1 MDIEDYRSGMMVKD
15 VYNIYMTF
23 PSDVKTSID
32 KTNDIER
39 VNVSVSTAD
48 GLALNGEFGE
58 ILTTSETAIKYLF
71 KKKIEEEKDL
81 DFTLDQVFLLLS
93 DRVKGKVGFS
103 PQISE
108 NRPAFNANT
117 THLDVLCHQ
126 MDCFYKDCFDKA
138 IVPSFSE
145 VTVEIPCGNSLDD
158 TKQLGDNI
166 ICLCEAIVAYKEQ
179 LPANSKIK
187 LYIDTTG
194 GFRNA
199 AMLFLIVGRIM
210 SYLGIEIANIFYTSW
225 NKGKCTVHEIKDI
238 YDLLDLIAGFEEFLM
253 FGSAKKLNDYCK
265 LDGLVKEVD
274 SKKPNQKS
282 IDDLIKA
289 MNRFSDVINISRR
302 GEFKTELSYLAERL
316 SKIRFDQDSSAE
328 DFNYQLIK
336 FLREPIE
343 KEYTSLFEPK
353 MLNINDDLSYVEWC
367 LKHDYVQQAL
377 TLFKE
382 CVPTVLI
389 EKGIIEV
396 DKDIFCK
403 YLEEKKLSQNKSVLK
418 DAFTYWLN
426 EDSERKVDNSFT
438 FDEFYSIYAKN
449 TKLEVDMEGLEDKVF
464 VAINDSRLDFIKN
477 YGDKDS
483 LDKSLKE
490 IVKGYVGEI
499 RDRAF
504 KIRKTYTDEHE
515 QKRMLDHEL
524 NSLKEELLSKIF
536 DEISSYKFVPVKD
549 TSSRAQEIISFLI
562 AISMN
567 GNNLRS
573 INNLP
578 IKLRQMLLRQML
590 LNGNKEKL
598 IPFVSD
604 AENCQFSFEEKDING
619 VRKVLYNILKEHM
632 EAKLVFSDITKG
644 FLLKSY
650 NFEREAK
657 DIYNEYNTAL
667 YKISGVTISS
677 RSEESLAKVIE
688 VLAYYFEIKKS
699 RNDSNHARIEES
711 SQFSTSSEIKSAI
724 TRTINLIRELTE

>member
-32 KTNDIER
+32 KTNDVER
-39 VNVSVSTAD
+39 VNVSVSTAE
-48 GLALNGEFGE
+48 GLALSGEFGE

-71 KKKIEEEKDL
+71 KKKIEDEKDL

-93 DRVKGKVGFS
+93 DRVKGEVGFS
-103 PQISE
+103 PQISK
-108 NRPAFNANT
+108 NRPAFNVNT

-126 MDCFYKDCFDKA
+126 MDSFYKDYFDKA
-138 IVPSFSE
+138 IAPSFSE

-166 ICLCEAIVAYKEQ
+166 ICLCQAIVAYKEQ

-253 FGSAKKLNDYCK
+253 FGSAKKLTDYCK
-265 LDGLVKEVD
+265 LDGLVKDID

-316 SKIRFDQDSSAE
+316 SKIQFDQDSSTE

-353 MLNINDDLSYVEWC
+353 MLNINDDLSYIEWC

-396 DKDIFCK
+396 DKEQFNKHLQDENLK
-403 YLEEKKLSQNKSVLK
+403 AEKKILENAFKRWKAKYPKRNTDQLFKFKEFFSVYADNAEYEADVCDDSDLVFVEINKSRLNYIEKYTSK
-418 DAFTYWLN
+418 DKLHTLLEDIIRGSVKEIHDTEYKLRKEYKN
-426 EDSERKVDNSFT
+426 ENERK
-438 FDEFYSIYAKN
+438 K
-449 TKLEVDMEGLEDKVF
+449 KLEIEL
-464 VAINDSRLDFIKN
+464 SRIKDN
-477 YGDKDS
+477 LLSDLFEKIASYKLVPSKDS
-483 LDKSLKE
+483 SSK
-490 IVKGYVGEI
+490 VQ
-499 RDRAF
+499 
-504 KIRKTYTDEHE
+504 KIIDFLVAVFMNANNITD
-515 QKRMLDHEL
+515 
-524 NSLKEELLSKIF
+524 
-536 DEISSYKFVPVKD
+536 
-549 TSSRAQEIISFLI
+549 
-562 AISMN
+562 
-567 GNNLRS
+567 

-578 IKLRQMLLRQML
+578 IKLREML
-590 LNGNKEKL
+590 LNGNKGKL
-598 IPFVSD
+598 EPYLSN
-604 AENCQFSFEEKDING
+604 ANTYQFSFTGGGYESLRPAFCNIMKSHIRKDI
-619 VRKVLYNILKEHM
+619 L
-632 EAKLVFSDITKG
+632 FSDISKG
-644 FLLKSY
+644 FLLKEY
-650 NFEREAK
+650 DFKREAQ
-657 DIYNEYNTAL
+657 DIYNEYNIAL
-667 YKISGVTISS
+667 YNISGVTISS
-677 RSEESLAKVIE
+677 RSEESLARVIE

-724 TRTINLIRELTE
+724 NRSINLIRELTE

>member
-1 MDIEDYRSGMMVKD
+1 MNIEDYRSGIMVKD

-32 KTNDIER
+32 KNNGVER
-39 VNVSVSTAD
+39 ANVSVSTAD

-71 KKKIEEEKDL
+71 KKKIEDEKDL

-108 NRPAFNANT
+108 NCPAFNVNT

-126 MDCFYKDCFDKA
+126 MDRFYKDYFNKA
-138 IVPSFSE
+138 IAPSFSE
-145 VTVEIPCGNSLDD
+145 ITVEIPCGNSLDD
-158 TKQLGDNI
+158 TKQLGNNI

-179 LPANSKIK
+179 LPAKSKIK

-210 SYLGIEIANIFYTSW
+210 SYLGIEVANIFYTSW

-253 FGSAKKLNDYCK
+253 FGSAKKLNDHYK
-265 LDGLVKEVD
+265 LDSFVRTKGDQDL
-274 SKKPNQKS
+274 NQKS
-282 IDDLIKA
+282 INDLIKA

-316 SKIRFDQDSSAE
+316 SKIRFDQDSSVE

-353 MLNINDDLSYVEWC
+353 VLNTNDDLSYVEWC

-403 YLEEKKLSQNKSVLK
+403 YLEEKKLSKHKSVLK

-426 EDSERKVDNSFT
+426 ENSDRKVDNSFT

-449 TKLEVDMEGLEDKVF
+449 VKLEVDVEDLEDKVF

-477 YGDKDS
+477 YGDKDG
-483 LDKSLKE
+483 LDKSLKG
-490 IVKGYVGEI
+490 VSTNI
-499 RDRAF
+499 RTTQPALKDVNRLL
-504 KIRKTYTDEHE
+504 K
-515 QKRMLDHEL
+515 LD
-524 NSLKEELLSKIF
+524 
-536 DEISSYKFVPVKD
+536 
-549 TSSRAQEIISFLI
+549 
-562 AISMN
+562 
-567 GNNLRS
+567 
-573 INNLP
+573 P
-578 IKLRQMLLRQML
+578 IK
-590 LNGNKEKL
+590 NY
-598 IPFVSD
+598 S
-604 AENCQFSFEEKDING
+604 
-619 VRKVLYNILKEHM
+619 VL
-632 EAKLVFSDITKG
+632 
-644 FLLKSY
+644 
-650 NFEREAK
+650 
-657 DIYNEYNTAL
+657 
-667 YKISGVTISS
+667 
-677 RSEESLAKVIE
+677 
-688 VLAYYFEIKKS
+688 
-699 RNDSNHARIEES
+699 
-711 SQFSTSSEIKSAI
+711 
-724 TRTINLIRELTE
+724 

>member
-1 MDIEDYRSGMMVKD
+1 MNIEDYRSGMMVKD
-15 VYNIYMTF
+15 IYNIYMTF

-32 KTNDIER
+32 KTNDVER
-39 VNVSVSTAD
+39 VNVSVSTAE
-48 GLALNGEFGE
+48 GLALSGEFGE
-58 ILTTSETAIKYLF
+58 ILTTSETALKYLF
-71 KKKIEEEKDL
+71 KKKIEDEKDL

-93 DRVKGKVGFS
+93 DRVKGEVGFS

-108 NRPAFNANT
+108 NRPAFNVNT

-126 MDCFYKDCFDKA
+126 MDSFYKAYFDKA
-138 IVPSFSE
+138 IAPSFSE

-210 SYLGIEIANIFYTSW
+210 SYLGIEVANIFYTSW

-253 FGSAKKLNDYCK
+253 FGSAKKLNDHYK
-265 LDGLVKEVD
+265 LDSFVRTKGDQDL
-274 SKKPNQKS
+274 NQKS
-282 IDDLIKA
+282 INDLIKA

-396 DKDIFCK
+396 DKEQFNKHLRDENLK
-403 YLEEKKLSQNKSVLK
+403 AEKKILENAFKRWKAKYPKRNTDQLFKFKEFFSVYADNAEYEADVCDDSDLVFVEINKSRLNYIEKYTSK
-418 DAFTYWLN
+418 DKLHTLLEDIIRGRVKEIHDTEYKLRKEYKN
-426 EDSERKVDNSFT
+426 ENERK
-438 FDEFYSIYAKN
+438 K
-449 TKLEVDMEGLEDKVF
+449 KLEIEL
-464 VAINDSRLDFIKN
+464 SRIKDN
-477 YGDKDS
+477 LLSDLFEKIASYKLVPSKDS
-483 LDKSLKE
+483 SSK
-490 IVKGYVGEI
+490 VQ
-499 RDRAF
+499 
-504 KIRKTYTDEHE
+504 KIIDFLVAVFMNANNITD
-515 QKRMLDHEL
+515 
-524 NSLKEELLSKIF
+524 
-536 DEISSYKFVPVKD
+536 
-549 TSSRAQEIISFLI
+549 
-562 AISMN
+562 
-567 GNNLRS
+567 

-578 IKLRQMLLRQML
+578 IKLREML
-590 LNGNKEKL
+590 LNGNKGKL
-598 IPFVSD
+598 EPYLSNAD
-604 AENCQFSFEEKDING
+604 TYQFSFTGGGYESLRPAFCNIMKSHIRKDI
-619 VRKVLYNILKEHM
+619 L
-632 EAKLVFSDITKG
+632 FSDISKG
-644 FLLKSY
+644 FLLKEY
-650 NFEREAK
+650 DFKREAQ
-657 DIYNEYNTAL
+657 DIYNEYNIAL
-667 YKISGVTISS
+667 YNISGVTISS

-724 TRTINLIRELTE
+724 NRSINLIRELTE

>member
-32 KTNDIER
+32 KTNDVER
-39 VNVSVSTAD
+39 VNVSVSTAE
-48 GLALNGEFGE
+48 GLALSGEFGE

-71 KKKIEEEKDL
+71 KKKIEDEKDL

-93 DRVKGKVGFS
+93 DRVKGEVGFS

-108 NRPAFNANT
+108 NRPAFNVNT

-126 MDCFYKDCFDKA
+126 MDSFYKAYFDKA
-138 IVPSFSE
+138 IAPSFSE

-210 SYLGIEIANIFYTSW
+210 SYLGIEVANIFYTSW

-253 FGSAKKLNDYCK
+253 FGSAKKLNDHYK
-265 LDGLVKEVD
+265 LDSFIRTKGDQDL
-274 SKKPNQKS
+274 NQKS
-282 IDDLIKA
+282 INDLIKA

-353 MLNINDDLSYVEWC
+353 MLNINDDLSYIEWC

-403 YLEEKKLSQNKSVLK
+403 YLEEKKLSKHKSILK

-426 EDSERKVDNSFT
+426 EDSDRKTDNSFT

-449 TKLEVDMEGLEDKVF
+449 AKLEEDMEDLEDKVF

-536 DEISSYKFVPVKD
+536 DEIASYKFVPVKD

-578 IKLRQMLLRQML
+578 IKLRQMF
-590 LNGNKEKL
+590 LNGNEAKL
-598 IPFVSD
+598 SPFVSD
-604 AENCQFSFEEKDING
+604 LENCQFSFEAKDING
-619 VRKVLYNILKEHM
+619 VRTALYKILKEHM

-667 YKISGVTISS
+667 YNISGVTISA

-724 TRTINLIRELTE
+724 NRAINLIRELTE

>member
-103 PQISE
+103 PQILE
-108 NRPAFNANT
+108 NRPVFNVNT

-126 MDCFYKDCFDKA
+126 MDRFYKDCFDKA

-426 EDSERKVDNSFT
+426 EDSKRKEDNSFT

-449 TKLEVDMEGLEDKVF
+449 AKLEVDVGDLEDKVF

-536 DEISSYKFVPVKD
+536 DEIASYKFVPVKD

-573 INNLP
+573 INTLP
-578 IKLRQMLLRQML
+578 IKLRQMF
-590 LNGNKEKL
+590 LNGNEAKL
-598 IPFVSD
+598 SPFVSD
-604 AENCQFSFEEKDING
+604 SENCQFSFEAKDING
-619 VRKVLYNILKEHM
+619 VRTALYKILKEHM

-667 YKISGVTISS
+667 YNISGVTISA

-724 TRTINLIRELTE
+724 NSAINLIRELTE

>member
-32 KTNDIER
+32 KTNGVER
-39 VNVSVSTAD
+39 ANVSVSTAD

-93 DRVKGKVGFS
+93 DRVKGEVGFS

-108 NRPAFNANT
+108 NRPAFNINT

-126 MDCFYKDCFDKA
+126 MDRFYTDYFDKA

-210 SYLGIEIANIFYTSW
+210 SYLGIEVANIFYTSW

-253 FGSAKKLNDYCK
+253 FGSAKKLNDHYK
-265 LDGLVKEVD
+265 LDSFVRTKGDQDL
-274 SKKPNQKS
+274 NQKS
-282 IDDLIKA
+282 INDLIKA

-403 YLEEKKLSQNKSVLK
+403 YLEEKKLSKHKSVLK
-418 DAFTYWLN
+418 DAFAYWLN
-426 EDSERKVDNSFT
+426 ENSDRKVDNSFT

-449 TKLEVDMEGLEDKVF
+449 VKLEVDVEDLEDKVF

-477 YGDKDS
+477 YGDKDG
-483 LDKSLKE
+483 LDKSLKG
-490 IVKGYVGEI
+490 IVRDYVAKI
-499 RDRAF
+499 RDKAF
-504 KIRKTYTDEHE
+504 KIRNTYKEEHE
-515 QKRMLDHEL
+515 QKRMLAEEL
-524 NSLKEELLSKIF
+524 NCLKEELLSKIF
-536 DEISSYKFVPVKD
+536 AEITSYKFVPVKD

-578 IKLRQMLLRQML
+578 IKLRQMF
-590 LNGNKEKL
+590 LNGNEAKL
-598 IPFVSD
+598 SPFVSD
-604 AENCQFSFEEKDING
+604 SKNCQFSFEAKDING
-619 VRKVLYNILKEHM
+619 VRTALYKILKEHM

-667 YKISGVTISS
+667 YNISGVTISS

-724 TRTINLIRELTE
+724 NRSINLIRELTE

>member
-1 MDIEDYRSGMMVKD
+1 MDIEDYRSGMMVKG

-23 PSDVKTSID
+23 PSDVKTSVN
-32 KTNDIER
+32 KTNDVES
-39 VNVSVSTAD
+39 VNVSVSTAE

-71 KKKIEEEKDL
+71 KKKIEDEKDL

-93 DRVKGKVGFS
+93 DRVKGEVGFS

-108 NRPAFNANT
+108 NRPAFNVNT

-126 MDCFYKDCFDKA
+126 MDSFYKDYFDKA
-138 IVPSFSE
+138 IAPSFSE

-166 ICLCEAIVAYKEQ
+166 ICLCQAIVAYKEQ
-179 LPANSKIK
+179 LPVNSKIK

-253 FGSAKKLNDYCK
+253 FGSAKKLNDHYK
-265 LDGLVKEVD
+265 LDSFVRTKGDQDL
-274 SKKPNQKS
+274 NQKS
-282 IDDLIKA
+282 INDLIKA

-353 MLNINDDLSYVEWC
+353 MLNINDDLSYIEWC

-396 DKDIFCK
+396 DKEQFNKHLQDENLK
-403 YLEEKKLSQNKSVLK
+403 AEKKILENAFKRWKAKYPKRNTDQLFKFKEFFSVYADNAEYEADVCDDSDLVFVEINKSRLNYIEKYTGK
-418 DAFTYWLN
+418 DKLHTLLEDIIRGRVKEIHDTEYKLRKEYKN
-426 EDSERKVDNSFT
+426 ENERK
-438 FDEFYSIYAKN
+438 K
-449 TKLEVDMEGLEDKVF
+449 KLEIEL
-464 VAINDSRLDFIKN
+464 SRIKDN
-477 YGDKDS
+477 LLSDLFENIASYKLVPSKDS
-483 LDKSLKE
+483 SSK
-490 IVKGYVGEI
+490 VQ
-499 RDRAF
+499 
-504 KIRKTYTDEHE
+504 KIIDFLVAVFMNANNITD
-515 QKRMLDHEL
+515 
-524 NSLKEELLSKIF
+524 
-536 DEISSYKFVPVKD
+536 
-549 TSSRAQEIISFLI
+549 
-562 AISMN
+562 
-567 GNNLRS
+567 

-578 IKLRQMLLRQML
+578 IKLREML
-590 LNGNKEKL
+590 LNGNKGKL
-598 IPFVSD
+598 EPYLSNAD
-604 AENCQFSFEEKDING
+604 TYQFSFTGGGYESLRPAFCNIMKSHIRRDI
-619 VRKVLYNILKEHM
+619 L
-632 EAKLVFSDITKG
+632 FSDISKG
-644 FLLKSY
+644 FLLKEY
-650 NFEREAK
+650 DFKREAQ
-657 DIYNEYNTAL
+657 DIYNEYNIAL
-667 YKISGVTISS
+667 YNISGVTISS

-711 SQFSTSSEIKSAI
+711 SQFSTSSEIKSVI
-724 TRTINLIRELTE
+724 HRSINLIRELTE

>member
-1 MDIEDYRSGMMVKD
+1 MVMNIEDYRSGMMVKD
-15 VYNIYMTF
+15 IYNIYMTF

-32 KTNDIER
+32 KTNDVER
-39 VNVSVSTAD
+39 VNVSVSTAE
-48 GLALNGEFGE
+48 GLALSGEFGE

-71 KKKIEEEKDL
+71 KKKIEDEKDL

-93 DRVKGKVGFS
+93 DRVKGEVGFS

-108 NRPAFNANT
+108 NRPAFNVNT

-126 MDCFYKDCFDKA
+126 MDSFYKAYFDKA
-138 IVPSFSE
+138 IAPSFSE

-210 SYLGIEIANIFYTSW
+210 SYLGIEVANIFYTSW

-253 FGSAKKLNDYCK
+253 FGSAKKLNDHYK
-265 LDGLVKEVD
+265 LDSFVRTKGDQDL
-274 SKKPNQKS
+274 NQKS
-282 IDDLIKA
+282 INDLIKA

-396 DKDIFCK
+396 DKEQFNKHLRDENLK
-403 YLEEKKLSQNKSVLK
+403 AEKKILENAFKRWKAKYPKRNTDQLFKFKEFFSVYADNAEYEADVCDDSDLVFVEINKSRLNYIEKYTSK
-418 DAFTYWLN
+418 DKLHTLLEDIIRGRVKEIHDTEYKLRKEYKN
-426 EDSERKVDNSFT
+426 ENERK
-438 FDEFYSIYAKN
+438 K
-449 TKLEVDMEGLEDKVF
+449 KLEIEL
-464 VAINDSRLDFIKN
+464 SRIKDN
-477 YGDKDS
+477 LLSDLFEKIASYKLVPSKDS
-483 LDKSLKE
+483 SSK
-490 IVKGYVGEI
+490 VQ
-499 RDRAF
+499 
-504 KIRKTYTDEHE
+504 KIIDFLVAVFMNANNITD
-515 QKRMLDHEL
+515 
-524 NSLKEELLSKIF
+524 
-536 DEISSYKFVPVKD
+536 
-549 TSSRAQEIISFLI
+549 
-562 AISMN
+562 
-567 GNNLRS
+567 

-578 IKLRQMLLRQML
+578 IKLREML
-590 LNGNKEKL
+590 LNGNKGKL
-598 IPFVSD
+598 EPYLSNAD
-604 AENCQFSFEEKDING
+604 TYQFSFTGGGYESLRPAFCNIMKSHIRKDI
-619 VRKVLYNILKEHM
+619 L
-632 EAKLVFSDITKG
+632 FSDISKG
-644 FLLKSY
+644 FLLKEY
-650 NFEREAK
+650 DFKREAQ
-657 DIYNEYNTAL
+657 DIYNEYNIAL
-667 YKISGVTISS
+667 YNISGVTISS

-724 TRTINLIRELTE
+724 NRSINLIRELTE

>member
-1 MDIEDYRSGMMVKD
+1 MVMDIGDYRSGMMVKD
-15 VYNIYMTF
+15 IYNIYMTF

-32 KTNDIER
+32 KTNGVER
-39 VNVSVSTAD
+39 ANVSVSTAD

-108 NRPAFNANT
+108 NRPAFNVNT

-126 MDCFYKDCFDKA
+126 MDRFYKDCFDKA

-265 LDGLVKEVD
+265 LDGLVKAVD

-316 SKIRFDQDSSAE
+316 SKIRFNQDLSAE

-403 YLEEKKLSQNKSVLK
+403 YLEEKKLSKHKSVLK

-426 EDSERKVDNSFT
+426 EDSDRKVDNSFT

-449 TKLEVDMEGLEDKVF
+449 VKLEVDVEDLEDKVF

-477 YGDKDS
+477 YGDKDG
-483 LDKSLKE
+483 LDKSLKG
-490 IVKGYVGEI
+490 IVRDYVAKI
-499 RDRAF
+499 RDKAF
-504 KIRKTYTDEHE
+504 KIRNTYKEEHE
-515 QKRMLDHEL
+515 QKRMLAEKL
-524 NSLKEELLSKIF
+524 NCLKEELLSKIF
-536 DEISSYKFVPVKD
+536 AEITSYKFVPVKD

-578 IKLRQMLLRQML
+578 IKLRQMF
-590 LNGNKEKL
+590 LNGNEAKL
-598 IPFVSD
+598 SPFVSD
-604 AENCQFSFEEKDING
+604 SKNCQFSFEAKDING
-619 VRKVLYNILKEHM
+619 VRTALYKILKEHM

-644 FLLKSY
+644 FLLRLY

-657 DIYNEYNTAL
+657 DIHNEYNTAL
-667 YKISGVTISS
+667 YNISGVTISS

-699 RNDSNHARIEES
+699 RNDSNHARIDES

-724 TRTINLIRELTE
+724 NRAINLIRELTE

>member
-1 MDIEDYRSGMMVKD
+1 MDIEDYRSGIMVKD

-32 KTNDIER
+32 KTNDVER
-39 VNVSVSTAD
+39 ANVSVSTAD

-71 KKKIEEEKDL
+71 KKKIEDEKDL

-93 DRVKGKVGFS
+93 DRVKGEVGFNS
-103 PQISE
+103 KISD
-108 NRPAFNANT
+108 NRPEFNVNT

-126 MDCFYKDCFDKA
+126 MDRFYKDYFDKA
-138 IVPSFSE
+138 ITPSFSE
-145 VTVEIPCGNSLDD
+145 ITVEIPCGNSLDD

-210 SYLGIEIANIFYTSW
+210 SYLGIEVANIFYTSW

-253 FGSAKKLNDYCK
+253 FGSAKKLNDHYK
-265 LDGLVKEVD
+265 LDSFVRTKGDQDL
-274 SKKPNQKS
+274 NQKS
-282 IDDLIKA
+282 INDLIKA

-403 YLEEKKLSQNKSVLK
+403 YLEEKKLSKHKSVLK

-426 EDSERKVDNSFT
+426 EDSDRKVDNSFT

-449 TKLEVDMEGLEDKVF
+449 VKLEVDVEDLEDKVF

-483 LDKSLKE
+483 LDKSLKG
-490 IVKGYVGEI
+490 IVRDYVAKI
-499 RDRAF
+499 RDKAF
-504 KIRKTYTDEHE
+504 KIRNTYKEEHE
-515 QKRMLDHEL
+515 QKRMLAEEL
-524 NSLKEELLSKIF
+524 NCLKEELLSKIF
-536 DEISSYKFVPVKD
+536 DEIALYKFVPVKD
-549 TSSRAQEIISFLI
+549 TSSKAQKIISFLI

-578 IKLRQMLLRQML
+578 IKLRQMF
-590 LNGNKEKL
+590 LNGNEAKL
-598 IPFVSD
+598 SPFVSD
-604 AENCQFSFEEKDING
+604 VENCQFTFEAKAING
-619 VRKVLYNILKEHM
+619 VRTALYKILKEHM

-650 NFEREAK
+650 NFEREAE
-657 DIYNEYNTAL
+657 DIYNKYNTAL
-667 YKISGVTISS
+667 YSISGVTISS

-688 VLAYYFEIKKS
+688 ILAYYFEIKKS

-711 SQFSTSSEIKSAI
+711 SQFNTSSEIKSAI

>member
-1 MDIEDYRSGMMVKD
+1 MDIGDYRSGMMVKD
-15 VYNIYMTF
+15 IYNIYMTF

-32 KTNDIER
+32 KTNGVER
-39 VNVSVSTAD
+39 ANVSVSTAD

-108 NRPAFNANT
+108 NRPAFNVNT

-126 MDCFYKDCFDKA
+126 MDRFYKDCFDKA

-265 LDGLVKEVD
+265 LDGLVKAVD

-316 SKIRFDQDSSAE
+316 SKIRFNQDLSAE

-403 YLEEKKLSQNKSVLK
+403 YLEEKKLSKHKSVLK

-426 EDSERKVDNSFT
+426 ENSDRKVDNSFT

-449 TKLEVDMEGLEDKVF
+449 VKLEVDVEDLEDKVF

-477 YGDKDS
+477 YGDKDG
-483 LDKSLKE
+483 LDKSLKG
-490 IVKGYVGEI
+490 IVRDYVAKI
-499 RDRAF
+499 RDKAF
-504 KIRKTYTDEHE
+504 KIRNTYKEEHE
-515 QKRMLDHEL
+515 QKRMLAEEL
-524 NSLKEELLSKIF
+524 NCLKEELLSKIF
-536 DEISSYKFVPVKD
+536 AEITSYKFVPVKD

-578 IKLRQMLLRQML
+578 IKLRQMF
-590 LNGNKEKL
+590 LNGNEAKL
-598 IPFVSD
+598 SPFVSD
-604 AENCQFSFEEKDING
+604 SKNCQFSFEAKDING
-619 VRKVLYNILKEHM
+619 VRTALYKILKEHM

-667 YKISGVTISS
+667 YNISGVTISS

-724 TRTINLIRELTE
+724 NRAINLIRELTE

>member
-1 MDIEDYRSGMMVKD
+1 MMVKD

-32 KTNDIER
+32 KTNDVER
-39 VNVSVSTAD
+39 VNVSVSTAE
-48 GLALNGEFGE
+48 GLALSGEFGE

-71 KKKIEEEKDL
+71 KKKIEDEKDL

-93 DRVKGKVGFS
+93 DRVKGEVGFS

-108 NRPAFNANT
+108 NRPAFNVNT

-126 MDCFYKDCFDKA
+126 MDSFYKDYFDKA
-138 IVPSFSE
+138 IAPSFSE

-166 ICLCEAIVAYKEQ
+166 ICLCQAIVAYKEQ

-253 FGSAKKLNDYCK
+253 FGSAKKLNDHYK
-265 LDGLVKEVD
+265 LDSFVRTKGDQDL
-274 SKKPNQKS
+274 NQKS
-282 IDDLIKA
+282 INDLIKA

-403 YLEEKKLSQNKSVLK
+403 YLEEKKLSKHKSVLK

-426 EDSERKVDNSFT
+426 ENSDRKVDNSFT

-449 TKLEVDMEGLEDKVF
+449 VKLEVDVEDLEDKVF

-477 YGDKDS
+477 YGDKDG

-536 DEISSYKFVPVKD
+536 DEIASYKFVPVKD

-578 IKLRQMLLRQML
+578 IKLRQMF
-590 LNGNKEKL
+590 LNGNEAKL
-598 IPFVSD
+598 SPFVTD
-604 AENCQFSFEEKDING
+604 AENCQFSFEAKDING
-619 VRKVLYNILKEHM
+619 VRTALYKILKEHM

-667 YKISGVTISS
+667 YNISGVTISA

-724 TRTINLIRELTE
+724 KRAINLIRELTE

>member
-1 MDIEDYRSGMMVKD
+1 MVKD

-32 KTNDIER
+32 KTNDVER

-108 NRPAFNANT
+108 NRPAFNVNT

-126 MDCFYKDCFDKA
+126 MDRFYTDYFDKA
-138 IVPSFSE
+138 ITPSFSE

-158 TKQLGDNI
+158 TKQLGNNI

-179 LPANSKIK
+179 LPENSKIK

-210 SYLGIEIANIFYTSW
+210 SYLGIEVANIFYTSW

-253 FGSAKKLNDYCK
+253 FGSAKKLTDYCK

-274 SKKPNQKS
+274 PKKSNQKS

-302 GEFKTELSYLAERL
+302 GEFQTELSYLAERL
-316 SKIRFDQDSSAE
+316 SKIRFDQDLSAE

-343 KEYTSLFEPK
+343 KEYTSLFKPK
-353 MLNINDDLSYVEWC
+353 VLNTNDDLSYVEWC

-396 DKDIFCK
+396 DKEQFNKHLQDENLK
-403 YLEEKKLSQNKSVLK
+403 AEKKILENAFKCWKAKYPKRNTDQLFKFKEFFSVYADNSEYEADVCDDSDLVFVEINKSRLNYIEKYTSK
-418 DAFTYWLN
+418 DKLHTLLEDIIRGRVKEIHDTEYKLRKEYKN
-426 EDSERKVDNSFT
+426 ENERK
-438 FDEFYSIYAKN
+438 E
-449 TKLEVDMEGLEDKVF
+449 KLEIEL
-464 VAINDSRLDFIKN
+464 SRIKN
-477 YGDKDS
+477 NLLSDLFEKIASYKLVPSKDS
-483 LDKSLKE
+483 SSK
-490 IVKGYVGEI
+490 VQ
-499 RDRAF
+499 
-504 KIRKTYTDEHE
+504 KIIDFLVAVFMNANNITD
-515 QKRMLDHEL
+515 
-524 NSLKEELLSKIF
+524 
-536 DEISSYKFVPVKD
+536 
-549 TSSRAQEIISFLI
+549 
-562 AISMN
+562 
-567 GNNLRS
+567 

-578 IKLRQMLLRQML
+578 IKLREML
-590 LNGNKEKL
+590 LNGNKGKL
-598 IPFVSD
+598 EPYLSNAD
-604 AENCQFSFEEKDING
+604 TYQFSFTGGGYESLRPAFCNIMKSHIRKDI
-619 VRKVLYNILKEHM
+619 L
-632 EAKLVFSDITKG
+632 FSDISKG
-644 FLLKSY
+644 FLLKEY
-650 NFEREAK
+650 DFKREAQ
-657 DIYNEYNTAL
+657 DIYNEYNIAL
-667 YKISGVTISS
+667 YNISGVTISS

-724 TRTINLIRELTE
+724 NRTINLIRELTE

>member
-1 MDIEDYRSGMMVKD
+1 MVIDIEGYRSGMMVKD

-32 KTNDIER
+32 KTNDVER
-39 VNVSVSTAD
+39 VNVSVSTAE
-48 GLALNGEFGE
+48 GLALSGEFGE

-71 KKKIEEEKDL
+71 KKKIEDEKDL

-93 DRVKGKVGFS
+93 DRVKGEVGFS

-108 NRPAFNANT
+108 NRPAFNVNT

-126 MDCFYKDCFDKA
+126 MDSFYKDYFDKA
-138 IVPSFSE
+138 IAPSFSE

-166 ICLCEAIVAYKEQ
+166 ICLCQAIVAYKEQ

-253 FGSAKKLNDYCK
+253 FGSAKKLNDHYK
-265 LDGLVKEVD
+265 LDSFVRTKGDQDL
-274 SKKPNQKS
+274 NQKS
-282 IDDLIKA
+282 INDLIKA

-316 SKIRFDQDSSAE
+316 SKIRFDQDSSVE

-353 MLNINDDLSYVEWC
+353 MLNINDDLSYIEWC

-396 DKDIFCK
+396 DKEQFNKHLQDENLK
-403 YLEEKKLSQNKSVLK
+403 AEKKILENAFKRWKAKYPKRNTDQLFKFKEFFSVYADNAEYEADVCDDSDLVFVEINKSRLNYIEKYTSK
-418 DAFTYWLN
+418 DKLHTLLEDIIRGRVKEIHDTEYKLRKEYKN
-426 EDSERKVDNSFT
+426 ENERK
-438 FDEFYSIYAKN
+438 E
-449 TKLEVDMEGLEDKVF
+449 KLEIEL
-464 VAINDSRLDFIKN
+464 SRIKDN
-477 YGDKDS
+477 LLSDLFEKIASYKLVPSKDS
-483 LDKSLKE
+483 SSK
-490 IVKGYVGEI
+490 VQ
-499 RDRAF
+499 
-504 KIRKTYTDEHE
+504 KIIDFLVAVFMNANNITD
-515 QKRMLDHEL
+515 
-524 NSLKEELLSKIF
+524 
-536 DEISSYKFVPVKD
+536 
-549 TSSRAQEIISFLI
+549 
-562 AISMN
+562 
-567 GNNLRS
+567 

-578 IKLRQMLLRQML
+578 IKLREML
-590 LNGNKEKL
+590 LNGNKGKL
-598 IPFVSD
+598 EPYLSNAD
-604 AENCQFSFEEKDING
+604 TYQFSFTGGGYESLRPAFCNIMKSHIRKDI
-619 VRKVLYNILKEHM
+619 L
-632 EAKLVFSDITKG
+632 FSDISKG
-644 FLLKSY
+644 FLLKEY
-650 NFEREAK
+650 DFKREAQ
-657 DIYNEYNTAL
+657 DIYNEYNIAL
-667 YKISGVTISS
+667 YNISGVTISS

-724 TRTINLIRELTE
+724 NRSINLIRELTE

>member
-1 MDIEDYRSGMMVKD
+1 MVKD

-32 KTNDIER
+32 KTNDVER

-108 NRPAFNANT
+108 NRPAFNVNT

-126 MDCFYKDCFDKA
+126 MDRFYTDYFDKA
-138 IVPSFSE
+138 ITPSFSE

-158 TKQLGDNI
+158 TKQLGNI

-179 LPANSKIK
+179 LPENSKIK

-210 SYLGIEIANIFYTSW
+210 SYLGIEVANIFYTSW

-253 FGSAKKLNDYCK
+253 FGSAKKLTDYCK

-274 SKKPNQKS
+274 PKKSNQKS

-316 SKIRFDQDSSAE
+316 SKIRFDQNSSAE

-336 FLREPIE
+336 FLRDPIE

-353 MLNINDDLSYVEWC
+353 MLNTNDDLSYVEWC

-449 TKLEVDMEGLEDKVF
+449 VKLEVDVEDLEDKVF

-483 LDKSLKE
+483 LDKSLKG
-490 IVKGYVGEI
+490 IVRDYVAKI
-499 RDRAF
+499 RDKAF
-504 KIRKTYTDEHE
+504 KIRNTYKEEHE
-515 QKRMLDHEL
+515 QKRMLAEEL
-524 NSLKEELLSKIF
+524 NCLKEELLSKIF
-536 DEISSYKFVPVKD
+536 AEITSYKFVPVKD

-578 IKLRQMLLRQML
+578 IKLRQMF
-590 LNGNKEKL
+590 LNGNEAKL
-598 IPFVSD
+598 SPFVSD
-604 AENCQFSFEEKDING
+604 SKNCQFSFEAKDING
-619 VRKVLYNILKEHM
+619 VRTALYKILKEHM

-644 FLLKSY
+644 FLLRSY

-667 YKISGVTISS
+667 YNISGVTISS

-724 TRTINLIRELTE
+724 NITINLIRELTE

>member
-32 KTNDIER
+32 KNNGVER
-39 VNVSVSTAD
+39 ANVSVSTAD

-71 KKKIEEEKDL
+71 KKKIEDEKDL

-93 DRVKGKVGFS
+93 DRVKGEVGFS

-108 NRPAFNANT
+108 NRPAFNVNT

-126 MDCFYKDCFDKA
+126 MDSFYKDYFDKA
-138 IVPSFSE
+138 IAPSFSE

-166 ICLCEAIVAYKEQ
+166 ICLCQAIVAYKEQ

-265 LDGLVKEVD
+265 LDGLVEEVD
-274 SKKPNQKS
+274 PRKPNQKA
-282 IDDLIKA
+282 INDLIKA
-289 MNRFSDVINISRR
+289 MNHFSDVINISRR

-316 SKIRFDQDSSAE
+316 SKIRFDQDSLAE

-403 YLEEKKLSQNKSVLK
+403 YLEEKMLSQNKSVLK

-438 FDEFYSIYAKN
+438 FNEFYSIYAKN
-449 TKLEVDMEGLEDKVF
+449 AKLEVDVEDLEDKVF

-483 LDKSLKE
+483 LDKSLKG
-490 IVKGYVGEI
+490 IVRDYVAKI
-499 RDRAF
+499 RDKAF

-515 QKRMLDHEL
+515 QKKMLDQEL

-536 DEISSYKFVPVKD
+536 DEIASYKFVPVKD

-573 INNLP
+573 INHLP
-578 IKLRQMLLRQML
+578 IKLRQMF
-590 LNGNKEKL
+590 LNGNEAKL
-598 IPFVSD
+598 SPFVSD
-604 AENCQFSFEEKDING
+604 SENCQFSFEAKDING
-619 VRKVLYNILKEHM
+619 VRTALYKILKEHM

-657 DIYNEYNTAL
+657 DIYNEYNAAL
-667 YKISGVTISS
+667 YNISGVTISA

-724 TRTINLIRELTE
+724 NRSINLIRELTE

>member
-1 MDIEDYRSGMMVKD
+1 MNIEGYRSGIMVKD

-32 KTNDIER
+32 KNNGVER
-39 VNVSVSTAD
+39 ANVSVSTAD

-71 KKKIEEEKDL
+71 KKKIEDKKDL

-108 NRPAFNANT
+108 NCPAFNVNT

-126 MDCFYKDCFDKA
+126 MDRFYKDYFNKA
-138 IVPSFSE
+138 IAPSFSE
-145 VTVEIPCGNSLDD
+145 ITVEIPCGNSLDD
-158 TKQLGDNI
+158 TKQLGNNI

-179 LPANSKIK
+179 LPAKSKIK

-210 SYLGIEIANIFYTSW
+210 SYLGIEVANIFYTSW

-253 FGSAKKLNDYCK
+253 FGSAKKLNDHYK
-265 LDGLVKEVD
+265 LDSFVRTKGDQDL
-274 SKKPNQKS
+274 NQKS
-282 IDDLIKA
+282 INDLIKA

-316 SKIRFDQDSSAE
+316 SKIRFDQDSSVE

-353 MLNINDDLSYVEWC
+353 VLNTNDDLSYVEWC

-403 YLEEKKLSQNKSVLK
+403 YLEEKKLSKHKSVLK

-426 EDSERKVDNSFT
+426 ENSDRKVDNSFT

-449 TKLEVDMEGLEDKVF
+449 VKLEVDVEDLEDKVF

-477 YGDKDS
+477 YGDKDG
-483 LDKSLKE
+483 LDKSLKG
-490 IVKGYVGEI
+490 IVRDYVAKI
-499 RDRAF
+499 RDKAF
-504 KIRKTYTDEHE
+504 KIRNTYKEEHE
-515 QKRMLDHEL
+515 QKRMLAEEL
-524 NSLKEELLSKIF
+524 NCLKEELLSKIF
-536 DEISSYKFVPVKD
+536 AEITSYKFVPVKD

-578 IKLRQMLLRQML
+578 IKLRQMF
-590 LNGNKEKL
+590 LNGNEAKL
-598 IPFVSD
+598 SPFVSD
-604 AENCQFSFEEKDING
+604 SKNCQFSFEAKDING
-619 VRKVLYNILKEHM
+619 VRTALYKILKEHM

-667 YKISGVTISS
+667 YNISGVTISA

-724 TRTINLIRELTE
+724 NRAINLIRELTE

>member
-1 MDIEDYRSGMMVKD
+1 MVIDIEGYRSGMMVKD

-32 KTNDIER
+32 KTNDVER
-39 VNVSVSTAD
+39 VNVSVSTAE
-48 GLALNGEFGE
+48 GLALSGEFGE

-71 KKKIEEEKDL
+71 KKKIEDEKDL

-93 DRVKGKVGFS
+93 DRVKGEVGFS

-108 NRPAFNANT
+108 NRPAFNVNT

-126 MDCFYKDCFDKA
+126 MDSFYKDYFDKA
-138 IVPSFSE
+138 IAPSFSE

-166 ICLCEAIVAYKEQ
+166 ICLCQAIVAYKEQ

-253 FGSAKKLNDYCK
+253 FGSAKKLNDHYK
-265 LDGLVKEVD
+265 LDSFVRTKGDQDL
-274 SKKPNQKS
+274 NQKS
-282 IDDLIKA
+282 INDLIKA

-353 MLNINDDLSYVEWC
+353 MLNINDDLSYIEWC

-396 DKDIFCK
+396 DKEQFNKHLQDENLK
-403 YLEEKKLSQNKSVLK
+403 AEKKILENAFKRWKAKYPKRNTDQLFKFKEFFSVYADNAEYEADVCDDSDLVFVEINKSRLNYIEKYTSK
-418 DAFTYWLN
+418 DKLHTLLEDIIRGRVKEIHDTEYKLRKEYKN
-426 EDSERKVDNSFT
+426 ENERK
-438 FDEFYSIYAKN
+438 E
-449 TKLEVDMEGLEDKVF
+449 KLEIEL
-464 VAINDSRLDFIKN
+464 SRIKDN
-477 YGDKDS
+477 LLSDLFEKIASYKLVPSKDS
-483 LDKSLKE
+483 SSK
-490 IVKGYVGEI
+490 VQ
-499 RDRAF
+499 
-504 KIRKTYTDEHE
+504 KIIDFLVAVFMNANNITD
-515 QKRMLDHEL
+515 
-524 NSLKEELLSKIF
+524 
-536 DEISSYKFVPVKD
+536 
-549 TSSRAQEIISFLI
+549 
-562 AISMN
+562 
-567 GNNLRS
+567 

-578 IKLRQMLLRQML
+578 IKLREML
-590 LNGNKEKL
+590 LNGNKGKL
-598 IPFVSD
+598 EPYLSNAD
-604 AENCQFSFEEKDING
+604 TYQFSFTGGGYESLRPAFCNIMKSHIRKDI
-619 VRKVLYNILKEHM
+619 L
-632 EAKLVFSDITKG
+632 FSDISKG
-644 FLLKSY
+644 FLLKEY
-650 NFEREAK
+650 DFKREAQ
-657 DIYNEYNTAL
+657 DIYNEYNIAL
-667 YKISGVTISS
+667 YNISGVTISS

-724 TRTINLIRELTE
+724 NRSINLIRELTE

>member
-32 KTNDIER
+32 KTNGVER
-39 VNVSVSTAD
+39 ANVSVSTAD

-71 KKKIEEEKDL
+71 KKKIEDEKDL

-108 NRPAFNANT
+108 NRPAFNVNT

-126 MDCFYKDCFDKA
+126 MDRFYKDCFDKA

-210 SYLGIEIANIFYTSW
+210 SYLGIEVANIFYTSW

-253 FGSAKKLNDYCK
+253 FGSAKKLNDHYK
-265 LDGLVKEVD
+265 LDSFVRTKGEQDL
-274 SKKPNQKS
+274 NQKS
-282 IDDLIKA
+282 INDLIKA

-343 KEYTSLFEPK
+343 KEYTSLFKPK
-353 MLNINDDLSYVEWC
+353 VLNTNDDLSYVEWC

-396 DKDIFCK
+396 DKEQFNKHLQDENLK
-403 YLEEKKLSQNKSVLK
+403 AEKKILENAFKRWNAKYPKRNTDQLFKFKEFFSVYADNAECEADICDDSDLVFVEINKSRLNYIEKYTSK
-418 DAFTYWLN
+418 DKLHTLLEDIIRGRVKEIHDTEYKLRKEYKN
-426 EDSERKVDNSFT
+426 ENERK
-438 FDEFYSIYAKN
+438 E
-449 TKLEVDMEGLEDKVF
+449 KLEIEL
-464 VAINDSRLDFIKN
+464 SRIKDN
-477 YGDKDS
+477 LLSDLFEKIASYKLVPSKDS
-483 LDKSLKE
+483 SSK
-490 IVKGYVGEI
+490 VQ
-499 RDRAF
+499 
-504 KIRKTYTDEHE
+504 KIIDFLVAVFMNANNITD
-515 QKRMLDHEL
+515 
-524 NSLKEELLSKIF
+524 
-536 DEISSYKFVPVKD
+536 
-549 TSSRAQEIISFLI
+549 
-562 AISMN
+562 
-567 GNNLRS
+567 

-578 IKLRQMLLRQML
+578 IKLREML
-590 LNGNKEKL
+590 LNGNKGKL
-598 IPFVSD
+598 EPYLSNAD
-604 AENCQFSFEEKDING
+604 TYQFSFTGGGYESLRPAFCNIMKSHIRKDI
-619 VRKVLYNILKEHM
+619 L
-632 EAKLVFSDITKG
+632 FSDISKG
-644 FLLKSY
+644 FLLKEY
-650 NFEREAK
+650 DFKREAQ
-657 DIYNEYNTAL
+657 DIYNEYNIAL
-667 YKISGVTISS
+667 YNISGVTISS

-724 TRTINLIRELTE
+724 NRSINLIRELTE

>member
-1 MDIEDYRSGMMVKD
+1 MMVKD

-23 PSDVKTSID
+23 PSDVKT
-32 KTNDIER
+32 NDVER

-108 NRPAFNANT
+108 NRPAFNVNT

-126 MDCFYKDCFDKA
+126 MDRFYTDYFDKA
-138 IVPSFSE
+138 ITPSFSE

-158 TKQLGDNI
+158 TKQLGNNI

-179 LPANSKIK
+179 LPENSKIK

-210 SYLGIEIANIFYTSW
+210 SYLGIEVANIFYTSW

-253 FGSAKKLNDYCK
+253 FGSAKKLTDYCK

-274 SKKPNQKS
+274 PKKSNQKS

-302 GEFKTELSYLAERL
+302 GEFQTELSYLAERL
-316 SKIRFDQDSSAE
+316 SKIRFDQDLSAE

-343 KEYTSLFEPK
+343 KEYTSLFKPK
-353 MLNINDDLSYVEWC
+353 VLNTNDDLSYVEWC

-396 DKDIFCK
+396 DKEQFNKHLQDENLK
-403 YLEEKKLSQNKSVLK
+403 AEKKILENAFKCWKAKYPKRNTDQLFKFKEFFSVYADNSEYEADVCDDSDLVFVEINKSRLNYIEKYTSK
-418 DAFTYWLN
+418 DKLHTLLEDIIRGRVKEIHDTEYKLRKEYKN
-426 EDSERKVDNSFT
+426 ENERK
-438 FDEFYSIYAKN
+438 E
-449 TKLEVDMEGLEDKVF
+449 KLEIEL
-464 VAINDSRLDFIKN
+464 SRIKN
-477 YGDKDS
+477 NLLSDLFEKIASYKLVPSKDS
-483 LDKSLKE
+483 SSK
-490 IVKGYVGEI
+490 VQ
-499 RDRAF
+499 
-504 KIRKTYTDEHE
+504 KIIDFLVAVFMNANNITD
-515 QKRMLDHEL
+515 
-524 NSLKEELLSKIF
+524 
-536 DEISSYKFVPVKD
+536 
-549 TSSRAQEIISFLI
+549 
-562 AISMN
+562 
-567 GNNLRS
+567 

-578 IKLRQMLLRQML
+578 IKLREML
-590 LNGNKEKL
+590 LNGNKGKL
-598 IPFVSD
+598 EPYLSNAD
-604 AENCQFSFEEKDING
+604 TYQFSFTGGGYESLRPAFCNIMKSHIRKDI
-619 VRKVLYNILKEHM
+619 L
-632 EAKLVFSDITKG
+632 FSDISKG
-644 FLLKSY
+644 FLLKEY
-650 NFEREAK
+650 DFKREAQ
-657 DIYNEYNTAL
+657 DIYNEYNIAL
-667 YKISGVTISS
+667 YNISGVTISS

-724 TRTINLIRELTE
+724 NRTINLIRELTE

>member
-1 MDIEDYRSGMMVKD
+1 MDTEDYRSGMMVKD
-15 VYNIYMTF
+15 IYNIYMTF

-32 KTNDIER
+32 KTNGVER
-39 VNVSVSTAD
+39 ANVSVSTAD

-71 KKKIEEEKDL
+71 KKKIEDEKDL

-108 NRPAFNANT
+108 NCPAFNVNT

-126 MDCFYKDCFDKA
+126 MDRFYKDYFNKA
-138 IVPSFSE
+138 IAPSFSE
-145 VTVEIPCGNSLDD
+145 ITVEIPCGNSLDD
-158 TKQLGDNI
+158 TKQLGNNI

-179 LPANSKIK
+179 LPTNSKIK

-210 SYLGIEIANIFYTSW
+210 SYLGIEVANIFYTSW

-253 FGSAKKLNDYCK
+253 FGSAKKLNDHYK
-265 LDGLVKEVD
+265 LDSFVRTKGEQDL
-274 SKKPNQKS
+274 NQKS
-282 IDDLIKA
+282 INDLIKA

-353 MLNINDDLSYVEWC
+353 VLNTNDDLSYVEWC

-396 DKDIFCK
+396 NKEQFNKHLQDENLKA
-403 YLEEKKLSQNKSVLK
+403 EKKILENAFKRWKAKYPKRNTDQLFKFKEFFSVYADNAEYEADVCDDSDLVFVEINKSRLNYIEKYTSK
-418 DAFTYWLN
+418 DKLHTLLEDIIRGRVKEIHDTEYKLRKEYKN
-426 EDSERKVDNSFT
+426 ENERK
-438 FDEFYSIYAKN
+438 E
-449 TKLEVDMEGLEDKVF
+449 KLEIEL
-464 VAINDSRLDFIKN
+464 SRIKDN
-477 YGDKDS
+477 LLSDLFEKIASYKLVPSKDS
-483 LDKSLKE
+483 SSK
-490 IVKGYVGEI
+490 VQ
-499 RDRAF
+499 
-504 KIRKTYTDEHE
+504 KIIDFLVAVFMNANNITD
-515 QKRMLDHEL
+515 
-524 NSLKEELLSKIF
+524 
-536 DEISSYKFVPVKD
+536 
-549 TSSRAQEIISFLI
+549 
-562 AISMN
+562 
-567 GNNLRS
+567 

-578 IKLRQMLLRQML
+578 IKLREML
-590 LNGNKEKL
+590 LNGNKGKL
-598 IPFVSD
+598 EPYLSNAD
-604 AENCQFSFEEKDING
+604 TYQFSFTGGGYESLRPAFCNIMKSHIRKDI
-619 VRKVLYNILKEHM
+619 L
-632 EAKLVFSDITKG
+632 FSDISKG
-644 FLLKSY
+644 FLLKEY
-650 NFEREAK
+650 DFKREAQ
-657 DIYNEYNTAL
+657 DIYNEYNIAL
-667 YKISGVTISS
+667 YNISGVTISS

-724 TRTINLIRELTE
+724 NRSINLIRELTE

>member
-1 MDIEDYRSGMMVKD
+1 MYIEDYRSGIMVKD

-32 KTNDIER
+32 KNNGVER
-39 VNVSVSTAD
+39 ANLSVSTAD

-71 KKKIEEEKDL
+71 KKKIEDEKDL

-93 DRVKGKVGFS
+93 DRVKGEVGFNS
-103 PQISE
+103 KISD
-108 NRPAFNANT
+108 NRPEFNVNT

-126 MDCFYKDCFDKA
+126 MDRFYKDYFDKA
-138 IVPSFSE
+138 ITPSFSE
-145 VTVEIPCGNSLDD
+145 ITVEIPCGNSLDD

-210 SYLGIEIANIFYTSW
+210 SYLGIEVANIFYTSW

-253 FGSAKKLNDYCK
+253 FGSAKKLNDHYK
-265 LDGLVKEVD
+265 LDSFVRTKGDQDL
-274 SKKPNQKS
+274 NQKS
-282 IDDLIKA
+282 INDLIKA

-396 DKDIFCK
+396 DKEQFNKHLQDENLK
-403 YLEEKKLSQNKSVLK
+403 AEKKILENAFKRWKAKYPKRNTDQLFKFKEFFSVYADNAEYEADVCDDSDLVFVEINKSRLNYIEKYTSK
-418 DAFTYWLN
+418 DKLHTLLEDIIRGRVKEIHDTEYKLRKEYKN
-426 EDSERKVDNSFT
+426 ENERK
-438 FDEFYSIYAKN
+438 E
-449 TKLEVDMEGLEDKVF
+449 KLEIEL
-464 VAINDSRLDFIKN
+464 SRIKDN
-477 YGDKDS
+477 LLSDLFEKIASYKLVPSKDS
-483 LDKSLKE
+483 SSK
-490 IVKGYVGEI
+490 VQ
-499 RDRAF
+499 
-504 KIRKTYTDEHE
+504 KIIDFLVAVFMNANNITD
-515 QKRMLDHEL
+515 
-524 NSLKEELLSKIF
+524 
-536 DEISSYKFVPVKD
+536 
-549 TSSRAQEIISFLI
+549 
-562 AISMN
+562 
-567 GNNLRS
+567 

-578 IKLRQMLLRQML
+578 IKLREML
-590 LNGNKEKL
+590 LNGNKGKL
-598 IPFVSD
+598 EPYLSNAD
-604 AENCQFSFEEKDING
+604 TYQFSFTGGGYESLRPAFCNIMKSHIRKDI
-619 VRKVLYNILKEHM
+619 L
-632 EAKLVFSDITKG
+632 FSDISKG
-644 FLLKSY
+644 FLLKEY
-650 NFEREAK
+650 DFKREAQ
-657 DIYNEYNTAL
+657 DIYNEYNIAL
-667 YKISGVTISS
+667 YNISGVTISS

-724 TRTINLIRELTE
+724 NRSINLIRELTE

>member
-1 MDIEDYRSGMMVKD
+1 MVKD

-32 KTNDIER
+32 KTNDVER

-108 NRPAFNANT
+108 NRPAFNVNT

-126 MDCFYKDCFDKA
+126 MDRFYTDYFDKA
-138 IVPSFSE
+138 ITPSFSE

-158 TKQLGDNI
+158 TKQLGNNI

-179 LPANSKIK
+179 LPENSKIK

-210 SYLGIEIANIFYTSW
+210 SYLGIEVANIFYTSW

-253 FGSAKKLNDYCK
+253 FGSAKKLTDYCK

-274 SKKPNQKS
+274 PKKSNQKS

-316 SKIRFDQDSSAE
+316 SKIRFDQNSSAE

-336 FLREPIE
+336 FLRDPIE

-353 MLNINDDLSYVEWC
+353 MLNTNDDLSYVEWC

-449 TKLEVDMEGLEDKVF
+449 VKLEVDVEDLEDKVF

-483 LDKSLKE
+483 LDKSLKG
-490 IVKGYVGEI
+490 IVRDYVAKI
-499 RDRAF
+499 RDKAF
-504 KIRKTYTDEHE
+504 KIRNTYKEEHE
-515 QKRMLDHEL
+515 QKRMLAEEL
-524 NSLKEELLSKIF
+524 NCLKEELLSKIF
-536 DEISSYKFVPVKD
+536 AEITSYKFVPVKD

-578 IKLRQMLLRQML
+578 IKLRQMF
-590 LNGNKEKL
+590 LNGNEAKL
-598 IPFVSD
+598 SPFVSD
-604 AENCQFSFEEKDING
+604 SKNCQFSFEAKDING
-619 VRKVLYNILKEHM
+619 VRTALYKILKEHM

-644 FLLKSY
+644 FLLRSY

-667 YKISGVTISS
+667 YNISGVTISS

-724 TRTINLIRELTE
+724 NITINLIRELTE

>member
-1 MDIEDYRSGMMVKD
+1 MVMDIGDYRSGMMVKD
-15 VYNIYMTF
+15 IYNIYMTF

-32 KTNDIER
+32 KTNGVER
-39 VNVSVSTAD
+39 ANVSVSTAD

-108 NRPAFNANT
+108 NRPAFNVNT

-126 MDCFYKDCFDKA
+126 MDRFYKDCFDKA
-138 IVPSFSE
+138 IVHSFSE

-265 LDGLVKEVD
+265 LDGLVKAVD

-316 SKIRFDQDSSAE
+316 SKIRFNQDLSAE

-403 YLEEKKLSQNKSVLK
+403 YLEEKKLSKHKSVLK

-426 EDSERKVDNSFT
+426 EDSDRKVDNSFT

-449 TKLEVDMEGLEDKVF
+449 VKLEVDVEDLEDKVF

-477 YGDKDS
+477 YGDKDG
-483 LDKSLKE
+483 LDKSLKG
-490 IVKGYVGEI
+490 IVRDYVAKI
-499 RDRAF
+499 RDKAF
-504 KIRKTYTDEHE
+504 KIRNTYKEEHE
-515 QKRMLDHEL
+515 QKRMLAEKL
-524 NSLKEELLSKIF
+524 NCLKEELLSKIF
-536 DEISSYKFVPVKD
+536 AEITSYKFVPVKD

-578 IKLRQMLLRQML
+578 IKLRQMF
-590 LNGNKEKL
+590 LNGNEAKL
-598 IPFVSD
+598 SPFVSD
-604 AENCQFSFEEKDING
+604 SKNCQFSFEAKDING
-619 VRKVLYNILKEHM
+619 VRTALYKILKEHM

-644 FLLKSY
+644 FLLRSY

-667 YKISGVTISS
+667 YNISGVTISS

-699 RNDSNHARIEES
+699 RNDSNHARIDES

-724 TRTINLIRELTE
+724 NRAINLIRELTE

>member
-32 KTNDIER
+32 KTNDVER
-39 VNVSVSTAD
+39 VNVSVSTAE
-48 GLALNGEFGE
+48 GLALSGEFGE

-71 KKKIEEEKDL
+71 KKKIEDENDL

-93 DRVKGKVGFS
+93 DRVKGEVGFS

-108 NRPAFNANT
+108 NRPAFNVNT

-126 MDCFYKDCFDKA
+126 MDSFYKAYFDKA
-138 IVPSFSE
+138 IAPSFSE

-210 SYLGIEIANIFYTSW
+210 SYLGIEVANIFYTSW

-253 FGSAKKLNDYCK
+253 FGSAKKLNDHYK
-265 LDGLVKEVD
+265 LDSFVRTKGDQDL
-274 SKKPNQKS
+274 NQKS
-282 IDDLIKA
+282 INDLIKA

-403 YLEEKKLSQNKSVLK
+403 YLEEKKLSKHKSILK

-426 EDSERKVDNSFT
+426 EDSDRKMDNSFT

-449 TKLEVDMEGLEDKVF
+449 AELEEDMEDLEDKVF

-536 DEISSYKFVPVKD
+536 DEIASYKFVPVKD

-578 IKLRQMLLRQML
+578 IKLRQMF
-590 LNGNKEKL
+590 LNGNEAKL
-598 IPFVSD
+598 SPFVSD
-604 AENCQFSFEEKDING
+604 SENCQFSFEAKDING
-619 VRKVLYNILKEHM
+619 VRTALYKILKEHM

-667 YKISGVTISS
+667 YNISGVTISA

-724 TRTINLIRELTE
+724 NRAINLIRELTE

>member
-1 MDIEDYRSGMMVKD
+1 MVIDIEGYRSGIMVKD

-23 PSDVKTSID
+23 PSDVKTSVD
-32 KTNDIER
+32 KTNGVES
-39 VNVSVSTAD
+39 VNVSVSTAE

-93 DRVKGKVGFS
+93 DRVKGEVGFS

-108 NRPAFNANT
+108 NHPAFNVNT

-126 MDCFYKDCFDKA
+126 MDSFYKDYFDKA
-138 IVPSFSE
+138 IAPSFSE

-166 ICLCEAIVAYKEQ
+166 ICLCQAIVAYKEQ

-253 FGSAKKLNDYCK
+253 FGSAKKLNDHYK
-265 LDGLVKEVD
+265 LDSFVRTKGDQDL
-274 SKKPNQKS
+274 NQKS
-282 IDDLIKA
+282 INDLIKA

-316 SKIRFDQDSSAE
+316 SKIRFDKDSSAE

-336 FLREPIE
+336 FLRDPIE

-353 MLNINDDLSYVEWC
+353 MLNANDDLSYVEWC

-403 YLEEKKLSQNKSVLK
+403 YLEEKKLSKHKSILK

-426 EDSERKVDNSFT
+426 EDSDRKMDNSFT

-449 TKLEVDMEGLEDKVF
+449 AELEEDMEDLEDKVF

-536 DEISSYKFVPVKD
+536 DEIASYKFVPVKD

-578 IKLRQMLLRQML
+578 IKLRQMF
-590 LNGNKEKL
+590 LNGNEAKL
-598 IPFVSD
+598 SPFVSD
-604 AENCQFSFEEKDING
+604 SENCQFSFEAKDING
-619 VRKVLYNILKEHM
+619 VRTTLFKILKEHM

-667 YKISGVTISS
+667 YNISGVTISA
-677 RSEESLAKVIE
+677 RSEASLAKVIE

-724 TRTINLIRELTE
+724 NRAINLIRELTE

>member
-1 MDIEDYRSGMMVKD
+1 MMVKD

-32 KTNDIER
+32 KTNGVER
-39 VNVSVSTAD
+39 ANVSVSTAD

-71 KKKIEEEKDL
+71 KKKIEEEKDS

-108 NRPAFNANT
+108 NRPAFNVNT

-126 MDCFYKDCFDKA
+126 MDRFYTDYFDKA
-138 IVPSFSE
+138 ITPSFSE

-158 TKQLGDNI
+158 TKQLGNNI

-179 LPANSKIK
+179 LPENSKIK

-210 SYLGIEIANIFYTSW
+210 SYLGIEVANIFYTSW

-253 FGSAKKLNDYCK
+253 FGSAKKLTDYCK

-274 SKKPNQKS
+274 PKKSNQKS

-316 SKIRFDQDSSAE
+316 SKIRFDQNSSAE

-336 FLREPIE
+336 FLRDPIE

-353 MLNINDDLSYVEWC
+353 MLNTNDDLSYVEWC

-449 TKLEVDMEGLEDKVF
+449 VKLEVDVEDLEDKVF

-483 LDKSLKE
+483 LDKSLKG
-490 IVKGYVGEI
+490 IVRDYVAKI
-499 RDRAF
+499 RDKAF
-504 KIRKTYTDEHE
+504 KIRNTYKEEHE
-515 QKRMLDHEL
+515 QKRMLAEEL
-524 NSLKEELLSKIF
+524 NCLKEELLSKIF
-536 DEISSYKFVPVKD
+536 AEITSYKFVPVKD

-578 IKLRQMLLRQML
+578 IKLRQMF
-590 LNGNKEKL
+590 LNGNEAKL
-598 IPFVSD
+598 SPFVSD
-604 AENCQFSFEEKDING
+604 SKNCQFSFEAKDING
-619 VRKVLYNILKEHM
+619 VRTALYKILKEHM

-644 FLLKSY
+644 FLLRSY

-667 YKISGVTISS
+667 YNISGVTISS

-724 TRTINLIRELTE
+724 NITINLIRELTE